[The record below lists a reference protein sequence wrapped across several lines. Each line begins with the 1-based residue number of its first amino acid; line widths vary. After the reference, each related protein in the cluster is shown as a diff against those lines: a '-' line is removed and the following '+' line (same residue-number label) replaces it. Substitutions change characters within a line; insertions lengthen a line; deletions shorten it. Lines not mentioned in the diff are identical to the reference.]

1 MSDGVEV
8 LNSTVAE
15 PRDPAADSERI
26 DCDDVDAVAVIVIV
40 GGFNEES
47 SLTASSRLVER
58 MIVFSAMAS
67 LSKGISSLLM
77 GS

>member
-15 PRDPAADSERI
+15 PRDPAVDSERI

-40 GGFNEES
+40 AGFNEES